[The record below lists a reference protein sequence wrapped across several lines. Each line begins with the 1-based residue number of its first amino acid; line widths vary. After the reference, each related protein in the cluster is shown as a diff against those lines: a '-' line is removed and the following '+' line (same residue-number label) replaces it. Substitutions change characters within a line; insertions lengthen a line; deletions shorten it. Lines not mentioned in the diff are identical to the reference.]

1 MKSSIFVPADTYSV
15 SEGSYII
22 RVNGYKTYD
31 YNSETNTSEYFIN
44 KIINNIINDVD
55 FSKDSNEYYIYNNQN
70 YITYDYYDVHQR
82 HIAILSNVSDLPL
95 EDYWMYP
102 QEPIF
107 YLLHTINF
115 PVTRTISIII
125 DSSSLPVYTIDKD
138 ITLEMELLGSHKTLL
153 IPSGEYTYSTIDN
166 IIFDFVNQN
175 NNSNRFTNYY
185 NLPYFQY
192 SRYISSTN
200 GSLIIR
206 NNNDFNKYYGLL
218 HMVYT
223 YPADINF
230 DTTKLTRKFSTNM
243 APVYRSL
250 NIPTG
255 FYTPEEFVNYI
266 NTHSE
271 YHYTRAGVDSLSYTQ
286 FLAKIVDNDIVIY
299 TDDDTKFFINPI
311 CKMNTYQESNF
322 ASEHRL
328 CTIDYIPYYTDS
340 IIVKQGEQINI
351 SADKLKIKLSDNTIA
366 TNYTIICKSLPD
378 GLTWSN
384 NILTGVLNNEGI
396 YTVDMVINIGDDT
409 KNLKILFMVIK

>member
-1 MKSSIFVPADTYSV
+1 MKSSIFVPVDAYSV
-15 SEGSYII
+15 SEGSYKI
-22 RVNGYKTYD
+22 RVNGYKTYN

-44 KIINNIINDVD
+44 KLINNIINDTEFNND
-55 FSKDSNEYYIYNNQN
+55 GNDYYIYNNQN
-70 YITYDYYDVHQR
+70 YITYDYYDTRHR
-82 HIAILSNVSDLPL
+82 HISILSNVSDLSI

-102 QEPIF
+102 QETRYF
-107 YLLHTINF
+107 HLHTINF
-115 PVTRTISIII
+115 PVTRTLSIII

-138 ITLEMELLGSHKTLL
+138 ITLEMELIGSYETLL

-166 IIFDFVNQN
+166 IIFNFVNRDGN
-175 NNSNRFTNYY
+175 CNRFTNYY

-243 APVYRSL
+243 TPVYRSL

-286 FLAKIVDNDIVIY
+286 FLAKEVDNDIVIY
-299 TDDDTKFFINPI
+299 TDDGTKFFINPI

-322 ASEHRL
+322 ASEHKL
-328 CTIDYIPYYTDS
+328 CAIDYIPYYTDT

-351 SADKLKIKLSDNTIA
+351 SADKLKIKLADNTIA
-366 TNYTIICKSLPD
+366 TNYTITCKSLPD

-396 YTVDMVINIGDDT
+396 YTVNMVINIGDDT